1 MTFVI
6 SEDSKGGYVERI
18 RDKALLLAGGLTAG
32 FLLGMGVLELL
43 AIFAGITLTCLFE
56 YSENKY
62 WLYVGYGVCLVIMI
76 LVPQFLLILPMLIYD
91 MVYQRCW
98 RMVLGAGASAG
109 IAGYEAYISHGMNCI
124 SGVELKDRT
133 VCAWAVF
140 LVLWVGTA
148 VFLGWR
154 TRTYLQ
160 LKRAFLEQR
169 DSSRE
174 MELWLKERNKDLTE
188 KQEYEIRLA
197 TLRERNRIAREIH
210 DNVGHML
217 SRSILQTAALTM
229 IAKESAVKEQLG
241 ILSVTLNQAM
251 DSIRESV
258 HDLQD
263 DSVNLE
269 STVAK
274 MLDGYEM
281 YEIHYEYEIHSEM
294 PRETKFCFLT
304 VIKEA
309 LSNVVKHSNAT
320 EIRVVIQEFQDYY
333 QLLFQDNGNC
343 YEERTGDRG
352 MGLENMKER
361 VESLDG
367 TMNLRTD
374 QGFRIFISIPGK

>member
-1 MTFVI
+1 
-6 SEDSKGGYVERI
+6 
-18 RDKALLLAGGLTAG
+18 
-32 FLLGMGVLELL
+32 
-43 AIFAGITLTCLFE
+43 
-56 YSENKY
+56 
-62 WLYVGYGVCLVIMI
+62 
-76 LVPQFLLILPMLIYD
+76 
-91 MVYQRCW
+91 
-98 RMVLGAGASAG
+98 
-109 IAGYEAYISHGMNCI
+109 
-124 SGVELKDRT
+124 
-133 VCAWAVF
+133 
-140 LVLWVGTA
+140 
-148 VFLGWR
+148 
-154 TRTYLQ
+154 
-160 LKRAFLEQR
+160 
-169 DSSRE
+169 

-258 HDLQD
+258 HDLHD

>member
-1 MTFVI
+1 
-6 SEDSKGGYVERI
+6 
-18 RDKALLLAGGLTAG
+18 
-32 FLLGMGVLELL
+32 
-43 AIFAGITLTCLFE
+43 
-56 YSENKY
+56 
-62 WLYVGYGVCLVIMI
+62 
-76 LVPQFLLILPMLIYD
+76 
-91 MVYQRCW
+91 
-98 RMVLGAGASAG
+98 
-109 IAGYEAYISHGMNCI
+109 
-124 SGVELKDRT
+124 
-133 VCAWAVF
+133 
-140 LVLWVGTA
+140 
-148 VFLGWR
+148 
-154 TRTYLQ
+154 
-160 LKRAFLEQR
+160 
-169 DSSRE
+169 

-258 HDLQD
+258 HDLHD

-320 EIRVVIQEFQDYY
+320 AIRVVIQEFQDYY

>member
-1 MTFVI
+1 M
-6 SEDSKGGYVERI
+6 
-18 RDKALLLAGGLTAG
+18 
-32 FLLGMGVLELL
+32 
-43 AIFAGITLTCLFE
+43 
-56 YSENKY
+56 
-62 WLYVGYGVCLVIMI
+62 
-76 LVPQFLLILPMLIYD
+76 
-91 MVYQRCW
+91 
-98 RMVLGAGASAG
+98 
-109 IAGYEAYISHGMNCI
+109 
-124 SGVELKDRT
+124 
-133 VCAWAVF
+133 
-140 LVLWVGTA
+140 
-148 VFLGWR
+148 
-154 TRTYLQ
+154 
-160 LKRAFLEQR
+160 EQR

-258 HDLQD
+258 HDLHD

-320 EIRVVIQEFQDYY
+320 AIRVVIQEFQDYY

>member
-1 MTFVI
+1 
-6 SEDSKGGYVERI
+6 
-18 RDKALLLAGGLTAG
+18 
-32 FLLGMGVLELL
+32 
-43 AIFAGITLTCLFE
+43 
-56 YSENKY
+56 
-62 WLYVGYGVCLVIMI
+62 MI

-258 HDLQD
+258 HDLHD